1 MKDVM
6 FLYEHGIPAIAPNSE
21 GIIISDKQM
30 HKLSK
35 RFTKIIVFYDND
47 IPGINGMRKIKK
59 SHPELIYYFLP
70 RKYNVKDFT
79 DFRKKYGNTKTK
91 NLIDNELNKLQN
103 EVVKN

>member
-1 MKDVM
+1 
-6 FLYEHGIPAIAPNSE
+6 
-21 GIIISDKQM
+21 
-30 HKLSK
+30 
-35 RFTKIIVFYDND
+35 
-47 IPGINGMRKIKK
+47 MRKIKK

-79 DFRKKYGNTKTK
+79 DFRKKYGDTKTK